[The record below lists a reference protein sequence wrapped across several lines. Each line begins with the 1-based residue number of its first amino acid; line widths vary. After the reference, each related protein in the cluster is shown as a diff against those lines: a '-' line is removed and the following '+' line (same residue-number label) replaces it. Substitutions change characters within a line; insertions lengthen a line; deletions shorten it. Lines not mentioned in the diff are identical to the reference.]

1 MQVSPEVRDRK
12 SVWLYRGKVG
22 HERLAPREN
31 SFRYGAYFLLLDLD
45 EIDEVAKEH
54 RFFSHNK
61 LNLFSLYDSDHG
73 PRDGTQPRAWIDEV
87 LAGADISL
95 DGGRVMLLTFPR
107 VLGFR
112 FFPVSFWYCYHQ
124 DGILRAVLAEV
135 NNTFHQN
142 HNYLLHKK
150 GQPLVWGEELT
161 ANKIFYVS
169 PFIEIRPIEY
179 HFVLTEPGDDLEIAM
194 DVLED
199 ERTLLLARLR
209 LARHEL
215 SDKTILGSFFRY
227 GPMSLRAKFFI
238 YWQALKI
245 RSKGIRTVPRP
256 TPPKERT
263 SI

>member
-1 MQVSPEVRDRK
+1 MSPEVRHRK
-12 SVWLYRGKVG
+12 GAWLYRGKIE
-22 HERLAPREN
+22 HRRLTPKEN
-31 SFRYGAYFLLLDLD
+31 SFRYGIYFLLLDLD
-45 EIDEVAKEH
+45 EIDDVAAGL
-54 RFFSHNK
+54 RFFSHNR

-73 PRDGTQPRAWIDEV
+73 ARDGTRPRAWIDTV
-87 LAGADISL
+87 LASVDISL

-112 FFPVSFWYCYHQ
+112 FYPVSYWYCYHQ
-124 DGILRAVLAEV
+124 DGTLRAVLAEV

-161 ANKIFYVS
+161 AHKIFYVS
-169 PFIEIRPIEY
+169 PFIQMSPIEY
-179 HFVLTEPGDDLEIAM
+179 HFVLTEPEGDLEITM
-194 DVLED
+194 DVLRD
-199 ERTLLLARLR
+199 EQTLLLAELK
-209 LARHEL
+209 LARREL
-215 SDKTILGSFFRY
+215 RDSTIIGSFLRY

-256 TPPKERT
+256 TPPKEQT